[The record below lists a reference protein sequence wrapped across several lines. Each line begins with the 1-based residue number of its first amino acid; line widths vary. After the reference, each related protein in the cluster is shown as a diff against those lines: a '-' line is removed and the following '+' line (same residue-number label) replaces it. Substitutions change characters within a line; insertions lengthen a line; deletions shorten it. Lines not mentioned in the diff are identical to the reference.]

1 MPEWWPWL
9 LIGIV
14 CLVLFFAL
22 VAGLVDL
29 VKDLKKRSR
38 RIVVLALFS
47 LLTLPAVLSSC
58 SAINHFGD
66 EHVDALGFE
75 YADLEKRSGFSTRS
89 QRRARLLE
97 NAFAHLTSAHGIV
110 STALSLLAAVPFLRR
125 SYALDKKLGYFPN
138 GWLPVTV
145 VLGIVFP
152 VIYGR
157 TTS

>member
-22 VAGLVDL
+22 VGGLVDL
-29 VKDLKKRSR
+29 VKDLKKRSS
-38 RIVVLALFS
+38 RIVVLTLLS
-47 LLTLPAVLSSC
+47 LLILPAMFSSC
-58 SAINHFGD
+58 AAMNHYGD
-66 EHVDALGFE
+66 ERRDALGFE
-75 YADLEKRSGFSTRS
+75 YSDLEERSGFSTRS
-89 QRRARLLE
+89 QRRERLVS
-97 NAFAHLTSAHGIV
+97 NALAHVTSAHGIA
-110 STALSLLAAVPFLRR
+110 SILLSLLAAAPFLWCL
-125 SYALDKKLGYFPN
+125 YMVDKELGYFPN

-145 VLGIVFP
+145 VLGIVFL